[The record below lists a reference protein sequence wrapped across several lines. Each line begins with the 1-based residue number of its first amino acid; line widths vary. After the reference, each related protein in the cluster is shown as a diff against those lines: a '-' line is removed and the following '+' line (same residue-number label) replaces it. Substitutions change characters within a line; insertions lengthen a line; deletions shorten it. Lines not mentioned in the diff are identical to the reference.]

1 MFKSNKFGRIFWVD
15 DELEFKSCPLNVDET
30 GDFDCEDYV
39 SEWTDWEGVDM
50 NELLAIHKVCILNK
64 TQYAGSLTLNDK
76 AHKITNS
83 DEPVIINLPEG
94 TNLKK
99 RSMQYD
105 YADKVIDSQELEG
118 DISTVKDSDYA
129 DKVDTLVDKMGM
141 NSYKWDEQFYNEIVK
156 NDKFSFGRFNDPD
169 YPIHL
174 SQT

>member
-30 GDFDCEDYV
+30 GDFSCDDYV

-76 AHKITNS
+76 AHK
-83 DEPVIINLPEG
+83 
-94 TNLKK
+94 
-99 RSMQYD
+99 
-105 YADKVIDSQELEG
+105 VIDSQELEG

-129 DKVDTLVDKMGM
+129 DKVDRLVDNMGM
-141 NSYKWDEQFYNEIVK
+141 RKYKWDEQFYNEIVSDS
-156 NDKFSFGRFNDPD
+156 NFSYGKFNETN

-174 SQT
+174 SQS

>member
-15 DELEFKSCPLNVDET
+15 DELEFKSCPLCVDGT

-76 AHKITNS
+76 AHKI
-83 DEPVIINLPEG
+83 
-94 TNLKK
+94 
-99 RSMQYD
+99 
-105 YADKVIDSQELEG
+105 IDSQELEG
-118 DISTVKDSDYA
+118 DISTYTDDDYA

-141 NSYKWDEQFYNEIVK
+141 TNYTWDESFYKELVTDYNYRFP
-156 NDKFSFGRFNDPD
+156 KFMSID
-169 YPIHL
+169 YP
-174 SQT
+174 TN

>member
-30 GDFDCEDYV
+30 GDFSCDDYV

-64 TQYAGSLTLNDK
+64 TQYAGSLSLNDY
-76 AHKITNS
+76 AHKVT
-83 DEPVIINLPEG
+83 D
-94 TNLKK
+94 KK
-99 RSMQYD
+99 DD
-105 YADKVIDSQELEG
+105 YAE
-118 DISTVKDSDYA
+118 
-129 DKVDTLVDKMGM
+129 KVDRLVDKMGM
-141 NSYKWDEQFYNEIVK
+141 TNYKFDEQFYNEIVK

-174 SQT
+174 SQS